1 MVDSVALGVGAALCE
16 VVARIRAASSS
27 AFLLNR
33 AVIVEVA
40 TLLTLPS
47 ASQWSIRT
55 NLAEWAVGV
64 ASTSR
69 PADVLLAVLSGEAV
83 RVVEAD
89 LDAHLLTRTGILCV

>member
-1 MVDSVALGVGAALCE
+1 MVHRRKSARVQDSNLCQKQSFKGIGLK
-16 VVARIRAASSS
+16 VD
-27 AFLLNR
+27 
-33 AVIVEVA
+33 
-40 TLLTLPS
+40 
-47 ASQWSIRT
+47 
-55 NLAEWAVGV
+55 LAEWAVGV